1 MTKVLFVI
9 LYSFASAIRKK
20 CNMEVTKAPPML
32 PPAELEKSMR
42 EFRSILT
49 TKVGDFIWITPEQA
63 ELLYDILARVCVD
76 SGYKL
81 PE

>member
-1 MTKVLFVI
+1 
-9 LYSFASAIRKK
+9 
-20 CNMEVTKAPPML
+20 MEFTKAPPML

-42 EFRSILT
+42 QLRSILT

-63 ELLYDILARVCVD
+63 EWLYDILARACINC
-76 SGYKL
+76 GYAL